1 MAAGVPH
8 APYLPDLAATGGPG
22 HRVSAL
28 FLRVADVLREARPDA
43 LVLVSPDHL
52 VNFFFDNL
60 PTFALG
66 LAPRCDG
73 PYETSTTMPR
83 IQVPGEPA
91 LAAGFLRHCLAGGF
105 DLARCERVR
114 MDHGLAVPL
123 HFLTPRLDLP
133 VVPLY
138 VNAVAEPLPGAAR
151 CFELGRTLRRF
162 IDEETSDQPRV
173 ALVASGAFSLEIG
186 GPRMGEADEAW
197 LEEAAGL
204 IRRGQHMELVRR
216 ATPERFA
223 AAGAE
228 SAELLTWIVVLGAL
242 DGCKPTFCETD
253 VRVRHSR
260 EAACYAAWRLA

>member
-8 APYLPDLAATGGPG
+8 APYLPEVAATGGPG
-22 HRVSAL
+22 HRVSTL
-28 FLRVADVLREARPDA
+28 FGRVADELAEARPDT

-60 PTFALG
+60 PTFAVG
-66 LAPRCDG
+66 LAATCDG
-73 PYETSTTMPR
+73 PHETATTMAR
-83 IQVPGEPA
+83 VRVPGEPA
-91 LAAGFLRHCLAGGF
+91 LAAGLLRHCLAAGF

-114 MDHGLAVPL
+114 LDHGLAVPL
-123 HFLTPRLDLP
+123 HFLTPRMDLP

-151 CFELGRTLRRF
+151 CFQLGRTLRQF
-162 IDEETSDQPRV
+162 IEEGTADGRRV
-173 ALVASGAFSLEIG
+173 AMVASGAFSLEIG

-204 IRRGQHMELVRR
+204 IRAGEHRELARR

-228 SAELLTWIVVLGAL
+228 SAELLAWIVVLGAL
-242 DGCKPTFCETD
+242 EGCRPTFCETD
-253 VRVRHSR
+253 VRARHSR
-260 EAACYAAWRLA
+260 EAACYAAWRPA